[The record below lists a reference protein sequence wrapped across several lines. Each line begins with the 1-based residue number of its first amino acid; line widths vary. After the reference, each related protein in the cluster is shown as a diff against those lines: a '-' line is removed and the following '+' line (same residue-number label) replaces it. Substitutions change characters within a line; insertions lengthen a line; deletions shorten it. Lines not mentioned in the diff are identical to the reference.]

1 MCGLSECN
9 LLPDSVRAKLTD
21 ESSCI
26 LFDGLLSGSEFE
38 LGRAVGEYFRS
49 APAQVRADSPEL
61 FSVVESAMGTGI
73 SGQTRDFYLGL
84 GAVPEP
90 FTDIWSC
97 GFASDVICLGPDE
110 LFVDGGAGDLFS
122 SHRFARLTHG
132 KYRAIIA
139 FEPAPESYRCCLTNS
154 SLFDERLRL
163 YPLALSSRC
172 GRLSFAERG
181 PDSRLDQNGELTV
194 EAVTLDSALHGE
206 APSFI
211 KLHLEGGELD
221 AVEGAA
227 ETIRRCAPRLAVCLH
242 RSSDALRIPARL
254 LELCPDYRF
263 TFRHYSSSV
272 TETVLY
278 AVAGE

>member
-1 MCGLSECN
+1 MSECN
-9 LLPDSVRAKLTD
+9 ILPDTVRAKLTD
-21 ESSCI
+21 KSSCI

-61 FSVVESAMGTGI
+61 FSVVESAMDTGI
-73 SGQTRDFYLGL
+73 SGQTRDFYRGL
-84 GAVPEP
+84 GGVPEP
-90 FTDIWSC
+90 FTDIWTC
-97 GFASDVICLGPDE
+97 GFALDILRLGPDE
-110 LFVDGGAGDLFS
+110 LYVDGGAEDLFS
-122 SHRFARLTHG
+122 SHRFARLTRG
-132 KYRAIIA
+132 KYRGIIA
-139 FEPAPESYRCCLTNS
+139 FEPSPANYRVCLTNS
-154 SLFDERLRL
+154 ALFDSRLSLRRE
-163 YPLALSSRC
+163 ALSSRC
-172 GRLSFAERG
+172 GGLRFTERG
-181 PDSRLDQNGELTV
+181 PDSRSDQGGELTV
-194 EAVTLDSALHGE
+194 EAVTLDAALAGAE
-206 APSFI
+206 PSLI

-242 RSSDALRIPARL
+242 RSSDALHIPARL

-278 AVAGE
+278 AVAEK